1 MMFPTR
7 SRRKGAPLLPLR
19 FLTTWSLLA
28 SSTTTLALSTIHNP
42 KYQCPSSPPPALT
55 PHQLLSASC
64 PHPIP
69 GSLTETL
76 FSNSSS
82 HITPWTHAPVC
93 ELTNGLTGQYCTY
106 TNSHHGHRGFSLV
119 TTPSRAADVASWF
132 LDLPLPK
139 PSDGAEGEK
148 YKVVTIPGKGKGV
161 IATKEIKQWEEIIL
175 DYATLVVDVG
185 FTVEVN
191 ALRGYRLL
199 HKAVEQ
205 MGDGGNGVMELG
217 KSSEHAQDVVENVL
231 RTNAFSTRVGEG
243 DYMAV
248 YPTVSVSLVSPT
260 GLLNRGKKSKMLTVH
275 PSSAYTRFIQESL
288 QVSIAASK
296 PISPGEEIT
305 ISYLTLGKTSSER
318 AHLLKKW
325 GFTCSCP
332 LCTSPPSTIAASD
345 ARRKEIAKL
354 QDLAIRAFQAN
365 KPYQALR
372 LTRQILPLLPK
383 EELFPLESEQLENMS
398 RIYFVLNDMD
408 KAEKYARLS
417 LEVLARQGYI
427 KWVEGWMVG
436 KMFRRF
442 EEEEGPRGV
451 RY

>member
-1 MMFPTR
+1 MFPTHN
-7 SRRKGAPLLPLR
+7 RRKGAPLLPLR
-19 FLTTWSLLA
+19 FLAAWSLLT
-28 SSTTTLALSTIHNP
+28 SSSSTTLALSTTHNP
-42 KYQCPSSPPPALT
+42 KYQCPSSPPPAIV
-55 PHQLLSASC
+55 PHQLLSANC
-64 PHPIP
+64 PLPIP

-76 FSNSSS
+76 YSNSSTS
-82 HITPWTHAPVC
+82 HISPWSHPPAC
-93 ELTNGLTGQYCTY
+93 ELTNDLTGQYCTY
-106 TNSHHGHRGFSLV
+106 TNSHHGHRGFSLL

-139 PSDGAEGEK
+139 PSDGVEGEK

-175 DYATLVVDVG
+175 DYATLVVDVA

-243 DYMAV
+243 DFMAV
-248 YPTVSVSLVSPT
+248 YPTVSVSFCFSYGNVWL
-260 GLLNRGKKSKMLTVH
+260 GGQD
-275 PSSAYTRFIQESL
+275 AYTRFIQESL

-305 ISYLTLGKTSSER
+305 ISYLTLGKTFSER
-318 AHLLKKW
+318 SHLLKKW

-332 LCTSPPSTIAASD
+332 LCTSTPEAIAASD
-345 ARRKEIAKL
+345 ARRKEIMKL
-354 QDLAIRAFQAN
+354 QDHAIRAFQAN

-398 RIYFVLNDMD
+398 RIYFVLNDMEN
-408 KAEKYARLS
+408 AEKYARQS
-417 LEVLARQGYI
+417 LEVLAKQGYI
-427 KWVEGWMVG
+427 KQVEGWMVG